1 MYRVCVWCI
10 VPLLRILLPESQ
22 VDLINTAMFSTAI
35 FLTLLSFATATTATL
50 CNIDPP
56 QQCSWYNSNNTDEQR
71 ITLLINNLTTIEK
84 INLLNSKSPAIP
96 RLHIP
101 YYAWWSEAAHGVA
114 WAGTATV
121 FPCSMALGAT
131 FDPLLVEAAGLAIS
145 NEARAKHLHHLNKTT
160 HASELFFGLDF
171 FAPNINIVRDIRWGR
186 AQETYSEDPLLVGTL
201 GAAVIKGMQ
210 QYDTKRQRYKTI
222 ATAKHF
228 ASYNVESNFAVG
240 GTNGQYRLMYDVN
253 VSHADL
259 MQTFFPAFEDAIVHG
274 GAGSIMCS
282 YNRLNSYP
290 MCASPYLKS
299 IVRDRF
305 KFPSY
310 IVSDSGAVVSDFFV
324 FLLYSRICFTYY
336 SCLPYFILP
345 HLYYA
350 HLRALTQ
357 PTIIATQHLRAS
369 W

>member
-1 MYRVCVWCI
+1 M
-10 VPLLRILLPESQ
+10 
-22 VDLINTAMFSTAI
+22 
-35 FLTLLSFATATTATL
+35 
-50 CNIDPP
+50 
-56 QQCSWYNSNNTDEQR
+56 
-71 ITLLINNLTTIEK
+71 TTIEK

-259 MQTFFPAFEDAIVHG
+259 MQTFFPAFEDAIVRG

-310 IVSDSGAVVSDFFV
+310 IVSDSGAVVSDLFCFFTV
-324 FLLYSRICFTYY
+324 LSYLYLFT
-336 SCLPYFILP
+336 F
-345 HLYYA
+345 
-350 HLRALTQ
+350 Q
-357 PTIIATQHLRAS
+357 Q
-369 W
+369 

>member
-1 MYRVCVWCI
+1 M
-10 VPLLRILLPESQ
+10 
-22 VDLINTAMFSTAI
+22 
-35 FLTLLSFATATTATL
+35 
-50 CNIDPP
+50 
-56 QQCSWYNSNNTDEQR
+56 
-71 ITLLINNLTTIEK
+71 TTIEK

-310 IVSDSGAVVSDFFV
+310 IVSDSGAVVSDLFV
-324 FLLYSRICFTYY
+324 FLLYSRIYTYLPSNNNNRLCGSLLLNPFIHSFSYLFYILFLLTLLYYSPILVFVFTYY
-336 SCLPYFILP
+336 SCLPYFTTHLILRSLAYE
-345 HLYYA
+345 HC
-350 HLRALTQ
+350 
-357 PTIIATQHLRAS
+357 QHNI
-369 W
+369 